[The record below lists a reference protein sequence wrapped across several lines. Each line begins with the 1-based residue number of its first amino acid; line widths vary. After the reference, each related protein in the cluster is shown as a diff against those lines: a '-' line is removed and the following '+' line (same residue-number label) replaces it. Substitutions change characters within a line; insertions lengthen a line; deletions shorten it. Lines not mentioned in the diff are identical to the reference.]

1 MKTFREKINLELG
14 FMLYAPQVYI
24 SALTGQRV
32 EKLFELIDYVHAQN
46 SMRIKTGML
55 NDVLAEAT
63 MKVQPP
69 SDKGK
74 RLKIYYMTQASTCPP
89 TFVVFVNNKELMHF
103 SYLRY
108 LENQIRGV
116 FGLEGTPVRFIVRER
131 SSGESET
138 KE

>member
-1 MKTFREKINLELG
+1 
-14 FMLYAPQVYI
+14 MLYAPQIYI

-32 EKLFELIDYVHAQN
+32 GKLIELINYVHELN

-63 MKVQPP
+63 LKVQPP

-116 FGLEGTPVRFIVRER
+116 FGLEGTPVRFVVRER
-131 SSGESET
+131 KNEKNSGS

>member
-1 MKTFREKINLELG
+1 
-14 FMLYAPQVYI
+14 
-24 SALTGQRV
+24 
-32 EKLFELIDYVHAQN
+32 
-46 SMRIKTGML
+46 MRIKTGML
-55 NDVLAEAT
+55 NDVLSEAT

-74 RLKIYYMTQASTCPP
+74 RLKIFYMTQASTCPP

-108 LENQIRGV
+108 IENQIRSV
-116 FGLEGTPVRFIVRER
+116 FGLTGTPVRFIVRER
-131 SSGESET
+131 DDNKGT